1 MGELILGMKND
12 KKYHRRSIR
21 LKGHNYSLLGEYFVT
36 ICAKNR
42 RCLFGNIVN
51 DKMVLNDVG
60 MAAERCLRQIPK
72 HYPDAIMDEYIIM
85 PNPVHIIIMINN
97 NIGANNYS
105 PLQKEKRPHG
115 TSRTIGAIIRGY
127 KIGVTK
133 WMRKNMHIH
142 DVWQRNYY
150 EHIIRNESEL
160 IKIQEYIVNNP
171 KQWALDTENIN
182 ARDIIGRLLQNP
194 LRI

>member
-1 MGELILGMKND
+1 LCRGTACLALHMKIKND

-21 LKGHNYSLLGEYFVT
+21 LKGYDYSSLGGYFVT

-42 RCLFGNIVN
+42 RCLFGNIMN
-51 DKMVLNDVG
+51 DRMVLNDAG
-60 MAAERCLRQIPK
+60 MAAERCLRQIPE
-72 HYPDAIMDEYIIM
+72 HYPDAIIGEHIIM
-85 PNPVHIIIMINN
+85 PNHVHIIIMINN
-97 NIGANNYS
+97 NVGANNYS
-105 PLQKEKRPHG
+105 PLQKEKRSCG

-150 EHIIRNESEL
+150 EHIIRNDQEL
-160 IKIQEYIVNNP
+160 NLFREYIVNNP
-171 KQWALDTENIN
+171 KKWDLDSEN
-182 ARDIIGRLLQNP
+182 RL
-194 LRI
+194 